1 MSEKEVNVFVT
12 DRLKSGFFVLEIV
25 LKTTIVSRGRGEAI
39 GDGKHDETS
48 FGLYERNECLGVH
61 RQPIVRFED
70 TNFVNPEEKRK
81 VRAFQRK
88 STIVC
93 GRLRR

>member
-1 MSEKEVNVFVT
+1 M
-12 DRLKSGFFVLEIV
+12 LEIV
-25 LKTTIVSRGRGEAI
+25 FETTIVGRGRGEAI

-48 FGLYERNECLGVH
+48 FGVYERNECLGMH
-61 RQPIVRFED
+61 RQPIVGFED
-70 TNFVNPEEKRK
+70 TTFVDPKEKRK